1 MILAVVQARMS
12 STRLPGKVMKKIINK
27 PSILLMFERLGMSK
41 VIDKIILATSEH
53 PDNDLLAQYVKGLGI
68 DVFRG
73 SESDVLERFYLAA
86 KPYKP
91 EYVVRLTGDC
101 PLIDPQICDQLFK
114 ACIDQKFDYAE
125 LSPEYAEGADCEIL
139 TFKALETA
147 YKSAVL
153 KSEREHVT
161 LYLNNR
167 LDQFKKFILFN
178 KTDDS
183 RYRFTIDEP
192 EDFEVVSKIFENLYR
207 GEKDPFT
214 YQEIKNFLDTH
225 QDLMRINMHIIR
237 NEGLA
242 ISLKNDEIIK
252 GRESK

>member
-12 STRLPGKVMKKIINK
+12 STRLPGKVMKRIVNK
-27 PSILLMFERLGMSK
+27 PSILLMFERLRMSK
-41 VIDKIILATSEH
+41 MIDKIILATSVH
-53 PDNDLLAQYVKGLGI
+53 PDNDQLAAFVKDLGM

-86 KPYKP
+86 KPYQP
-91 EYVVRLTGDC
+91 TYVVRLTGDC
-101 PLIDPQICDQLFK
+101 PLIDPQLCDQLFK
-114 ACIDQKFDYAE
+114 ACIDQRFDYAE

-139 TFKALETA
+139 TFTALKTA
-147 YKSAVL
+147 YTKAVL

-167 LDQFKKFILFN
+167 LDQFKKFILPN

-192 EDFEVVSKIFENLYR
+192 EDFEVVSKVFENLYR

-214 YQEIKNFLDTH
+214 YEEIKNFLDAH
-225 QDLMRINMHIIR
+225 QDLMKLNKHIIR

-242 ISLKNDEIIK
+242 VSLKNDEIIK